1 MRLGRRRRDKFN
13 VYKHSLCNLCF
24 KSIPP
29 RGSKG
34 KRARACQKVNNNNQQ
49 ITGIKRV
56 VTARDNEGKKK
67 SVLSHQL
74 ARERGCEGGCVITR

>member
-1 MRLGRRRRDKFN
+1 MRLGWRRRDKFN

-56 VTARDNEGKKK
+56 ITARGNEGKKK
-67 SVLSHQL
+67 VCSLTNLLEKGGVKEDVL
-74 ARERGCEGGCVITR
+74 